1 MTKSPLE
8 MSIKELDAT
17 YGKPKKVAAVTAVLG
32 LLSNMHHDMMTVE
45 FLTDNGERI
54 LVPFAQSTIRELIR
68 LCGDEASSADRPK
81 TN

>member
-8 MSIKELDAT
+8 MSIEELDAT
-17 YGKPKKVAAVTAVLG
+17 YGEPKQVSAVTAVLG
-32 LLSNMHHDMMTVE
+32 VRSSIHHDRMTVE

-54 LVPFAQSTIRELIR
+54 QVPFAQSTMRELIR